1 MGHWIFMCLRSGT
14 KPFKFFGQFLAQ
26 YQRFEC
32 HYYSTTSEEET
43 DFHVIWL
50 QRKGSGAERPNRTFY
65 INDKNSQV
73 LFSVCVGRVSVK
85 QRSQNKQLDYEQ
97 TTP

>member
-1 MGHWIFMCLRSGT
+1 MLSDCRGTGLELRD
-14 KPFKFFGQFLAQ
+14 PA
-26 YQRFEC
+26 
-32 HYYSTTSEEET
+32 ET
-43 DFHVIWL
+43 
-50 QRKGSGAERPNRTFY
+50 TFY

-73 LFSVCVGRVSVK
+73 LFSVCVGRVSMK